1 MLGVVGCRLMQMCAQ
16 LPRVGKRKK
25 YKQAEEDAG
34 KLQPK
39 DTAETNK
46 GAPGR
51 LAEAST
57 APRNARVCV
66 ADLRN
71 SAGRVDGRGMGAWTL
86 YRLRSGHRIR
96 RREHCFS
103 HAARAHTQRFS
114 KAHCVHTE
122 V

>member
-1 MLGVVGCRLMQMCAQ
+1 MLDMVGCGPMQVCAQ

-25 YKQAEEDAG
+25 YKQAEEDTG

-39 DTAETNK
+39 DAAEANK
-46 GAPGR
+46 GTPGR

-57 APRNARVCV
+57 AQRNARVCI

-71 SAGRVDGRGMGAWTL
+71 SAGRVDGRGAGARTL